1 MRIDIK
7 EKFGKQNEYLPPIFL
22 FALVVF
28 FWTLFDNTLTY
39 VTPLLMEEHGFSIGI
54 IGLIIGTSSISGA
67 LFDFL
72 ICKIFKSSDFR
83 RVFLI
88 MFAICLFYPLILWQA
103 NTIWLF
109 LFAMAV
115 WGVYYDLSGF
125 GIFNFIGRYTKKED
139 HATSFG
145 VVQIFRA
152 MSGVLAPLLAGL
164 VIAVA
169 VDWRLFAMSWFFLGT
184 GFVFFIILLFL
195 MRKNY
200 VADKTSH
207 HVERRKNFFLEIHLW
222 RKLGKIMTPVL
233 CVTFFLSFVDAFFWT
248 LAPLYVEVMDFGK
261 FGGLFL
267 TAYILPALFVGWIV
281 GNLTRRFGKKRI
293 ALLGI
298 LIGST
303 VLASF
308 VHVSDPIIAILTV
321 FVAACFIGVA
331 SPAISAAYADYI
343 SEAPQVDGEI
353 EGVEDFS
360 SNFGYV
366 AGPIMAGVLAEFLGI
381 PAAFSILGLIGVVLA
396 GVLLAST
403 PKSIR
408 IRVNK
413 KEL

>member
-1 MRIDIK
+1 MKIKMTMRKRI
-7 EKFGKQNEYLPPIFL
+7 EKKNPYLPPIFL

-39 VTPLLMEEHGFSIGI
+39 VTPLLMEAHGFSVGM
-54 IGLIIGTSSISGA
+54 IGLIIGSSSISGA

-72 ICKIFKSSDFR
+72 ICKIFKNSDFR
-83 RVFLI
+83 KIFLI
-88 MFAICLFYPLILWQA
+88 MFAICLFYPLILSHA

-125 GIFNFIGRYTKKED
+125 GIFNFVGRYTKKED
-139 HATSFG
+139 HASSFG
-145 VVQIFRA
+145 IVQIFRA
-152 MSGVLAPLLAGL
+152 MSGVLAPLIAGL

-169 VDWRLFAMSWFFLGT
+169 IDWRLFTMSWFFLGA
-184 GFVFFIILLFL
+184 GFMLFGILLFL

-200 VADKTSH
+200 VVDQAH
-207 HVERRKNFFLEIHLW
+207 RHVEKRKDFFREVHLW

-233 CVTFFLSFVDAFFWT
+233 CVTFFLSLVDAFFWT
-248 LAPLYVEVMDFGK
+248 LAPLYVEAMDFGR

-267 TAYILPALFVGWIV
+267 TAYILPALFVGWLV

-303 VLASF
+303 ILVSF
-308 VHVSDPIIAILTV
+308 VHVSDPIVAILTV
-321 FVAACFIGVA
+321 FGAACFTSVA
-331 SPAISAAYADYI
+331 LPAISAAYADYI
-343 SEAPQVDGEI
+343 SESPRVDGEI
-353 EGVEDFS
+353 EGIEDFS

-366 AGPIMAGVLAEFLGI
+366 IGPILGGVLAEFLGI

-396 GVLLAST
+396 GILLVAT
-403 PKSIR
+403 PAHINIR
-408 IRVNK
+408 IRT
-413 KEL
+413 